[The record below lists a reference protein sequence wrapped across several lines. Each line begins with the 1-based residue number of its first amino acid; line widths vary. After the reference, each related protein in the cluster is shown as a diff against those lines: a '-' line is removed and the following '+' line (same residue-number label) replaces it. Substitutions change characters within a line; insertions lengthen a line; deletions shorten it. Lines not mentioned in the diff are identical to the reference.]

1 MLRGVVT
8 GTSSG
13 SPCMDAIS
21 FLYTTLAIRKEYP
34 IVIYRKHWS
43 KPYDHNVETNL
54 TLPFR
59 AFRILVDGTVPFR
72 SVRARDGFVNRK
84 IMSSYSA

>member
-34 IVIYRKHWS
+34 IVIYRKQQW
-43 KPYDHNVETNL
+43 
-54 TLPFR
+54 
-59 AFRILVDGTVPFR
+59 R
-72 SVRARDGFVNRK
+72 SQDICNGRARNQNILRGGVWGNAPQK
-84 IMSSYSA
+84 IFEF

>member
-13 SPCMDAIS
+13 SPCMDATS

-34 IVIYRKHWS
+34 IVIYREQAMITML
-43 KPYDHNVETNL
+43 KPNYQPDSSVPCVPYFSRRN
-54 TLPFR
+54 R
-59 AFRILVDGTVPFR
+59 SIPFR
-72 SVRARDGFVNRK
+72 SSKRRFVNRK
-84 IMSSYSA
+84 IMFRYSA